1 MDFASSNAGAL
12 TPEIMMMLAL
22 LPILLDEEEEP
33 ITQHDSALTGQAYY
47 DELMLTDNPH
57 RFRSVAKMEKAT
69 FISLLDMLTTTG
81 ELTGGPL
88 IHPGEKLM
96 ILINACCGHN
106 NRLMNERWQ
115 HSGSTISEVIHE
127 VVFCILKCKH
137 LVFTNPHP
145 HDAPAAKIA
154 GNPQY
159 DPWFLPCVG
168 AIDGSHISAVNL
180 DDNFRDRKGQVTQN
194 VLASIDFD
202 MVFMYVLVGWEGSA
216 HDGKI
221 LEDAIHKNFPLLKDK
236 FYLADAGF
244 GLSKFFLTP
253 YRGVR
258 YHLKEFGEGTD
269 RPQNKEELFN
279 LRHAKLRN
287 IIERAFG
294 VIKKRFPLLVNMKN
308 YHFAFQCDLV
318 MCCFILHNFIR
329 MQEAFESDDEI
340 SDDEDDDNEEE
351 KVQEV
356 VDYARYREANVSEKT
371 RYNEAKVWRD
381 NMALDMWNSYN
392 AYLVRNYL

>member
-1 MDFASSNAGAL
+1 
-12 TPEIMMMLAL
+12 MMMLAL
-22 LPILLDEEEEP
+22 LPILLDEEEDP
-33 ITQHDSALTGQAYY
+33 IIQHDSALTGQAYY
-47 DELMLTDNPH
+47 DELMQTENTH
-57 RFRSVAKMEKAT
+57 RFRSVAKMEKTT
-69 FISLLDMLTTTG
+69 FTSLLHMLTTTG

-88 IHPGEKLM
+88 ILPGEKLM
-96 ILINACCGHN
+96 ILINACCGHS

-127 VVFCILKCKH
+127 VVFSILKCKH
-137 LVFTNPHP
+137 LIFTNPHP
-145 HDAPAAKIA
+145 NDAVATKIA

-159 DPWFLPCVG
+159 DPWFVPCVG

-180 DDNFRDRKGQVTQN
+180 DENFRDRKGQVTQN
-194 VLASIDFD
+194 VLASVDFD

-216 HDGKI
+216 HDGKL
-221 LEDAIHKNFPLLKDK
+221 LEDAIHKNFPLLRGK

-294 VIKKRFPLLVNMKN
+294 VIKKRFPLLVNMKS
-308 YHFAFQCDLV
+308 YHFLFQCDLV

-329 MQEAFESDDEI
+329 LQEAFDSDDEMESDDEEE
-340 SDDEDDDNEEE
+340 DEETEHIT
-351 KVQEV
+351 
-356 VDYARYREANVSEKT
+356 VDYARYREANVSE
-371 RYNEAKVWRD
+371 RARFNEAKVWRD

-392 AYLVRNYL
+392 EYLVRTFIV